1 MRHKSAPPKQAFNAL
16 LEQRAGIEAAFG
28 GPLDWQLLP
37 ERVASR
43 IVIHLADADVT
54 DRSDWPRQ
62 HSWIVKQLS
71 RFRQVFTERV
81 KALRL
86 NEAPEVDAN
95 HEELEELG

>member
-86 NEAPEVDAN
+86 DEAPGIDASQG
-95 HEELEELG
+95 ELEELG